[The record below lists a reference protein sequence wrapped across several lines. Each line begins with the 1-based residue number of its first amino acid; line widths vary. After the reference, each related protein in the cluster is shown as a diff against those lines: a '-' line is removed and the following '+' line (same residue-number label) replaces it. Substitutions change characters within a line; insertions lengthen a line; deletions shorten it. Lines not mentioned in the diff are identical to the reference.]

1 MTQKEFQ
8 DRVKMQVPAG
18 EYTAIEVVYM
28 NSDLEKDEFCKMW
41 AKMNAKRIAAYRKA
55 EKEKQEKYEHIS
67 LLASTRELLRELA
80 HRNGWN
86 GLDASPKQVLSSK
99 VIKALDKAGI
109 YITEYNYVKG
119 CTDLK
124 SVGTLIYE
132 INEYI
137 NSQVA

>member
-1 MTQKEFQ
+1 MLQQEFQ
-8 DRVKMQVPAG
+8 DRVKIKVSAQ
-18 EYTAIEVVYM
+18 EYAAIEVVYM

-41 AKMNAKRIAAYRKA
+41 AKMNAKRIAAYQKA
-55 EKEKQEKYEHIS
+55 EKEKQKKHEHIS

-80 HRNGWN
+80 YLNGW
-86 GLDASPKQVLSSK
+86 GASPKQVLTSK
-99 VIKALDKAGI
+99 VIKALDKADI

-124 SVGTLIYE
+124 PISTLVYE

-137 NSQVA
+137 NNQVA

>member
-1 MTQKEFQ
+1 MLQQEFQ
-8 DRVKMQVPAG
+8 DRVKMQVSAQ
-18 EYTAIEVVYM
+18 EYAAIEVVYM

-80 HRNGWN
+80 YRKGW
-86 GLDASPKQVLSSK
+86 DASPKQVISSK
-99 VIKALDKAGI
+99 VIKALDKADI

-124 SVGTLIYE
+124 PISTLIYE

>member
-1 MTQKEFQ
+1 MIQKEFQ
-8 DRVKMQVPAG
+8 DRVKMQVSAQ
-18 EYTAIEVVYM
+18 EYAAIEVVYM

-41 AKMNAKRIAAYRKA
+41 KKMNAKRIAAYRKA

-80 HRNGWN
+80 YRKGW
-86 GLDASPKQVLSSK
+86 DASPKQVLSSK
-99 VIKALDKAGI
+99 VIKALDKADI

-124 SVGTLIYE
+124 PISTLIYE